1 MDVGIDQL
9 NTLSYEQYFGEM
21 DLTES
26 EKKERIKLAE
36 ELEIIFLYYFLLLH
50 ENQQKDYM
58 RIIRDKYIEVA
69 NKFLKVK
76 KMPAYI
82 LSYSAML
89 ARKTVDV
96 TNRHPKDEYY
106 TSKDRAMIISANESN
121 VLGNY
126 RQQIDAVKS
135 GKRYKTW
142 LTMRD
147 DKVRHSH
154 MVLNNKKIGIFDT
167 FNVGGYEMSFPKDE
181 SFGASQ
187 EEIANCRCVLRYE

>member
-1 MDVGIDQL
+1 MADELNQL
-9 NTLSYEQYFGEM
+9 SKVDYDEYFGEM

-26 EKKERIKLAE
+26 EKKDRIKLAE
-36 ELEIIFLYYFLLLH
+36 EIEAIFLFYFLLLSEKQK
-50 ENQQKDYM
+50 ENYI
-58 RIIRDKYIEVA
+58 RVIRDRYVEVA

-76 KMPAYI
+76 KTPAYI
-82 LSYSAML
+82 ASYSLML
-89 ARKTVDV
+89 ARQVVDV
-96 TNRHPKDEYY
+96 TNRHPDDEYY
-106 TSKDRAMIISANESN
+106 TSKDRAMMIAANESN

-126 RQQIDAVKS
+126 RQQIDAVKN

-154 MVLNNKKIGIFDT
+154 MVLNNRKIGIFDT

-187 EEIANCRCVLRYE
+187 EEVANCRCVLKYE